1 MVVQGEIFWAD
12 LPAPTGSEPGFR
24 RPVVVIQ
31 GDAVNE
37 SLIRTV
43 VCVPCSGNV
52 RRADYPGN
60 VLLRARSTG
69 LPSDSVATLFQITTL
84 NRSDLQERVGRVG
97 RADLER
103 LLIALDTVLGR

>member
-1 MVVQGEIFWAD
+1 MVAQGEIFWAD

-24 RPVVVIQ
+24 RPVIVIQ
-31 GDAVNE
+31 GDAFNQ

-69 LPSDSVATLFQITTL
+69 LPGDSVATLFQITML

-103 LLIALDTVLGR
+103 LLTALDTVLGR